1 MGTAKEED
9 KSSVG
14 ERKNKMEEEKNRTQG
29 LVGQEL
35 YEKREERTYRKRR
48 EGKISRGRYLEE
60 KRKWKEYLEERREK
74 KKKEQELRKLKKEKN
89 IWRYIKRKGG
99 RIEE

>member
-14 ERKNKMEEEKNRTQG
+14 ERRNKIEEEKNRTQG

-35 YEKREERTYRKRR
+35 YEKREERTYRKWR
-48 EGKISRGRYLEE
+48 EGKISRGRYLKE

-74 KKKEQELRKLKKEKN
+74 KKKNRN
-89 IWRYIKRKGG
+89 
-99 RIEE
+99 